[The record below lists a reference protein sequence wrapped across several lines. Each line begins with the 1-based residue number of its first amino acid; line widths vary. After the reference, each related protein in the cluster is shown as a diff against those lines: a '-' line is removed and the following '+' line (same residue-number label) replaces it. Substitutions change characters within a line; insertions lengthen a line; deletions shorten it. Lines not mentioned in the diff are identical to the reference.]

1 MFPYMLLIQFRD
13 KVATFVLK
21 KWIMVSTA
29 SENKENAKRNS
40 YMRGDSA
47 SRQKTRQLVCLP
59 ADLYAAEELV
69 VIISYNWTKFLWR
82 IYIYV

>member
-1 MFPYMLLIQFRD
+1 
-13 KVATFVLK
+13 
-21 KWIMVSTA
+21 MVSTA

-69 VIISYNWTKFLWR
+69 VIISYN
-82 IYIYV
+82 